1 MERNKDMPFDIY
13 KDGELVAQSLD
24 QQRHEAWLE
33 HYRSHY
39 PDSKI
44 TTERLI

>member
-1 MERNKDMPFDIY
+1 MEKCLLRYIRMSD
-13 KDGELVAQSLD
+13 LHC
-24 QQRHEAWLE
+24 HEAWLE

-44 TTERLI
+44 TTEKESVGR